1 MSQDRKALDAGR
13 RLRVSGDVVSDEAE
27 IRAPCL
33 ADDLLRGADEISEF
47 FFGSRTERRKIYHLA
62 ESSRLPV
69 FRMGS
74 VLCARRSRLL
84 AWIEEQER
92 SSVRETTR

>member
-1 MSQDRKALDAGR
+1 MTDANIRSSEVAGPTTR
-13 RLRVSGDVVSDEAE
+13 EVRPPLAE
-27 IRAPCL
+27 
-33 ADDLLRGADEISEF
+33 DLLRGADEIAEF
-47 FFGSRTERRKIYHLA
+47 FFGSSKERRKIYHLA

-84 AWIEEQER
+84 AWIEEQEQAGISQQR
-92 SSVRETTR
+92 SA

>member
-1 MSQDRKALDAGR
+1 MRPLS
-13 RLRVSGDVVSDEAE
+13 
-27 IRAPCL
+27 
-33 ADDLLRGADEISEF
+33 DDLLRGADAIAEF

-74 VLCARRSRLL
+74 VLCARKSRLL
-84 AWIEEQER
+84 SWIEEQEQQGIREAR
-92 SSVRETTR
+92 STR

>member
-1 MSQDRKALDAGR
+1 MTDRILRSSEVAGLKTGEVR
-13 RLRVSGDVVSDEAE
+13 PLS
-27 IRAPCL
+27 
-33 ADDLLRGADEISEF
+33 DDLLRGAEEIAEF

-74 VLCARRSRLL
+74 VLCARKSRLL
-84 AWIEEQER
+84 SWIEEQEQQGISEAR
-92 SSVRETTR
+92 KA